1 MPIMWEMWW
10 KFFLKEFFE
19 TTMEISVE
27 NCHLQLGIFCNS
39 LSPLGDTMTQQNTA
53 VVFFQLLRFSNMD
66 KTFFVDD
73 AVSYK
78 KSSTRTYQAPLHPN
92 YFQNSNFETIAT
104 YPREHVCSL
113 HLLNSLTLELEFV
126 GCYKYGRGKVRLIR
140 FSNQRKFLNFERK
153 TTPHKWKLLDIVW
166 EKKLWIAH
174 ITIMVR
180 KNG

>member
-1 MPIMWEMWW
+1 MLPWERLRELRVWRKRNVTLEHTQTYIHTDRHVNIELEFCETEFAMWW
-10 KFFLKEFFE
+10 KFFFKEFFE

-113 HLLNSLTLELEFV
+113 HLNSLTLEFV
-126 GCYKYGRGKVRLIR
+126 GCYKYW
-140 FSNQRKFLNFERK
+140 SRKSSTNKIF
-153 TTPHKWKLLDIVW
+153 
-166 EKKLWIAH
+166 
-174 ITIMVR
+174 
-180 KNG
+180 

>member
-1 MPIMWEMWW
+1 MRFYFYFILLVHANNVRNVM
-10 KFFLKEFFE
+10 KILLEFFE

-53 VVFFQLLRFSNMD
+53 VFFFQLLRFSNMD

-113 HLLNSLTLELEFV
+113 HLLNSLTLTLEFV
-126 GCYKYGRGKVRLIR
+126 GCYKYW
-140 FSNQRKFLNFERK
+140 SRKSSTNKIF
-153 TTPHKWKLLDIVW
+153 
-166 EKKLWIAH
+166 
-174 ITIMVR
+174 
-180 KNG
+180 